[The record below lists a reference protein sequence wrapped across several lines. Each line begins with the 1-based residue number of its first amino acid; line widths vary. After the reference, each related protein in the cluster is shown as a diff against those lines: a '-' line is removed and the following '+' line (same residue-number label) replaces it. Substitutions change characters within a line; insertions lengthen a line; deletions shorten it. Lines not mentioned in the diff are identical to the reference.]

1 MSCLGTISSYL
12 SAVWGKSLL
21 FLVILGMMIG
31 SAGQKEVKQFMY
43 TLIRIT
49 TGPHCD
55 YLSVFL
61 FRLRS
66 RGSCPLTSL
75 HSHFQKNA

>member
-1 MSCLGTISSYL
+1 MSCMGTISSNL

-31 SAGQKEVKQFMY
+31 SSGQKEVKQFMY

-49 TGPHCD
+49 TRLHCD
-55 YLSVFL
+55 YLSVSL
-61 FRLRS
+61 F
-66 RGSCPLTSL
+66 
-75 HSHFQKNA
+75 

>member
-61 FRLRS
+61 F
-66 RGSCPLTSL
+66 
-75 HSHFQKNA
+75 